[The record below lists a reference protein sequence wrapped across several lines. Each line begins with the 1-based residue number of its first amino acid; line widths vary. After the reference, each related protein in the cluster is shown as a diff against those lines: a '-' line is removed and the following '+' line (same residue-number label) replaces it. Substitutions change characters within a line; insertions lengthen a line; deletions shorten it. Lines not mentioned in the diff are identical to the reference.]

1 MQRTYRIIIAD
12 DEEAHRILMST
23 LLEACIP
30 EEEMAEIETVSD
42 GTDLLNR
49 LECRH
54 YDLVFTDNQMPRL
67 TGENAIKNARSSG
80 YQTPMFLVSSDIEL
94 PEIAKDAGATG
105 YLQKGKGLKT
115 GIEQIATRYLK

>member
-30 EEEMAEIETVSD
+30 AENAEIETVSD
-42 GTDLLNR
+42 GTDLLTR

-54 YDLVFTDNQMPRL
+54 YDLVFTDNQMPNL
-67 TGENAIKNARSSG
+67 TGRNAIKNARSSG

-94 PEIAKDAGATG
+94 PEIAQEAGATG
-105 YLQKGKGLKT
+105 YVQKGIGLKT
-115 GIEQIATRYLK
+115 GLEQIATRYLK